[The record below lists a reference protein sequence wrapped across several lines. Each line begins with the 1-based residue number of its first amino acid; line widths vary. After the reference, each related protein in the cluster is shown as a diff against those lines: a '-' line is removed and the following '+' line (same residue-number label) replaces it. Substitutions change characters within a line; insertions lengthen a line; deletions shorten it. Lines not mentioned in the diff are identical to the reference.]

1 MTDYELKKLNRR
13 ELLEILLEQGREIER
28 LQAKLKEAEEK
39 LRDRELRISN
49 AGSLAEASLSL
60 NGVFEAAQAAA
71 DQYLE
76 NIRNSED
83 ICRQMQK
90 EAEQRAAQIVAAAEE
105 KAAAYEENAS
115 QNVKHYWDEVSQK
128 LEHFYS
134 DHQGLKELLSVREL
148 QK

>member
-28 LQAKLKEAEEK
+28 LQAELKEAEEK
-39 LRDRELRISN
+39 LRDRELKISN

-76 NIRNSED
+76 NIRNSES
-83 ICRQMQK
+83 ICRKMQE
-90 EAEQRAAQIVAAAEE
+90 EAEQRAAQIVATAEE
-105 KAAAYEENAS
+105 KAAACEETAS
-115 QNVKHYWDEVSQK
+115 QNVKHYWDEVSEK